1 MYWRTAAS
9 LSGGWKKL
17 LDSGNTYAANSNGTA
32 VSVARNTDTTIA
44 TINGVAVK
52 IKIPASDNTWRPIG
66 TGATDAAAGNH
77 NHDST
82 YLKLVGGTLTGGL
95 EIKGHI
101 AGDSGT
107 TGHGLYSGGA
117 YHNAYNNIILH
128 GDASTGTSGIA
139 FVSDKAAVDGTITNI
154 NAPSDRAF
162 IQYHAYGVTT
172 ATAEGT
178 APTLATSG
186 EAGRLVIG
194 IGNDS
199 GDKIVLQAPGTADIV
214 HQMGTTSYPIPH
226 TTNTNGTVGG
236 TTTPVYVEAGVIKA
250 GTALGASA
258 YHADSYFALSGHTH
272 TTTLAS
278 GGTATVTLSA
288 NTSYTLTAG
297 GTSVIFKTPADSDTK
312 NTAGST
318 NSTSKLFLIGATS
331 QAANPTTNSYQYTY
345 TNNGLLSALKLG
357 LNLNGTEKAYLEWNN
372 TDQSIDFIFN

>member
-1 MYWRTAAS
+1 MAEY
-9 LSGGWKKL
+9 
-17 LDSGNTYAANSNGTA
+17 
-32 VSVARNTDTTIA
+32 TIS
-44 TINGVAVK
+44 K
-52 IKIPASDNTWRPIG
+52 IKLPNGDICNIKNTWRGIQDNLTSSTNTTESLSAKQG
-66 TGATDAAAGNH
+66 YLLANGSAR
-77 NHDST
+77 DST
-82 YLKLVGGTLTGGL
+82 KLPLAGGTLTGGL

-107 TGHGLYSGGA
+107 TGHGLYSGM

-128 GDASTGTSGIA
+128 GDASTGSSGIA
-139 FVSDKAAVDGTITNI
+139 FVSDKTATDGTITNI

-162 IQYHAYGVTT
+162 IQYHAYGVAT

-178 APTLATSG
+178 TPTLATSG
-186 EAGRLVIG
+186 EAGRFVIG

-236 TTTPVYVEAGVIKA
+236 TTTPVYVDAGVIKA

-312 NTAGST
+312 NTAGAT
-318 NSTSKLFLIGATS
+318 NSTSKLYLIGATT

-357 LNLNGTEKAYLEWNN
+357 LNLNGTEKAHLEWNN